1 MPGAVSFQAES
12 RDLAKPMHS
21 LDLPEPDADAKA
33 VSTRLCGLIADEINR
48 LGPMPFQRYMELAL
62 YAPGLG
68 YYAAGAHKF
77 GAAGDFVTAPE
88 LGSVM
93 AEAIAETLAP
103 LLRSKAHPTVM
114 ELGAGSGVLAVDLL
128 AALERR
134 GAMPDRYLI
143 LERSAD
149 LRQRQQ
155 QRLKEQSP
163 DSIDR
168 VSWLDRPPES
178 AFDGAIIGNEVVDAL
193 ACARFE
199 ITADGPRELC
209 VQLKDNRFQDCL
221 AAPRVGLSRAFE
233 HLQHELDAPLLVG
246 YQSELVPELSP
257 WLASVSACLR
267 SGLLLLADYGYGR
280 REYYHPQRSRG
291 TLICHY
297 RQRVHEDPYWYPGLN
312 DITASVDFTALAEA
326 GHSAGLELLGYDN
339 QAGFLIGAG
348 IEQIYAHLAE
358 LDDRQRLRLAGE
370 IKRLMLP
377 GEMGERFKLML
388 LGRGLDPALLPAGL
402 RGLGQRQML

>member
-1 MPGAVSFQAES
+1 
-12 RDLAKPMHS
+12 MHS

-33 VSTRLCGLIADEINR
+33 VSARLCALIAEEIEH

-88 LGSVM
+88 LGGVM
-93 AEAIAETLAP
+93 AEVVAETLAP
-103 LLRSKAHPTVM
+103 LLRTQAHPTVM
-114 ELGAGSGVLAVDLL
+114 ELGAGSGALAADLL
-128 AALERR
+128 AALARR
-134 GAMPDRYLI
+134 SALPDRYLI

-155 QRLKEQSP
+155 QRLAEQAP
-163 DSIDR
+163 DLADR
-168 VSWLDRPPES
+168 VSWLDRPPEA

-193 ACARFE
+193 ACARFCVD
-199 ITADGPRELC
+199 ADGLREVC
-209 VQLKDNRFQDCL
+209 VTLANQRFQDCL
-221 AAPRVGLSRAFE
+221 AAPRAGLAAAFE
-233 HLQHELDAPLLVG
+233 HLQRHLDAPLAPG
-246 YQSELVPELSP
+246 YQSELVPELTP
-257 WLASVSACLR
+257 WLASISTCLR
-267 SGLLLLADYGYGR
+267 RGLVLLADYGYGR
-280 REYYHPQRSRG
+280 REYYHPQRTRG

-326 GHSAGLELLGYDN
+326 GHSLGLDLLGYDN

-358 LDDRQRLRLAGE
+358 LDDRQRLRLTSE

-388 LGRGLDPALLPAGL
+388 LGRELDPALLPQGL
-402 RGLGQRQML
+402 RGMGQRQML

>member
-1 MPGAVSFQAES
+1 
-12 RDLAKPMHS
+12 MHS

-33 VSTRLCGLIADEINR
+33 VSAQLWALIADEIER

-77 GAAGDFVTAPE
+77 GAAGDFITAPE
-88 LGSVM
+88 LGGVM
-93 AEAIAETLAP
+93 AEVIAETLAP
-103 LLRSKAHPTVM
+103 LLRTQAQPTIL
-114 ELGAGSGVLAVDLL
+114 ELGAGSGALAADLL
-128 AALERR
+128 GALSRR
-134 GAMPDRYLI
+134 RALPDRYLI

-149 LRQRQQ
+149 LRQRQR
-155 QRLKEQSP
+155 QRLETQSP
-163 DSIDR
+163 EAMDR
-168 VSWLDRPPES
+168 VSWLDCPPES
-178 AFDGAIIGNEVVDAL
+178 GFDGAIIGNEVVDAL

-199 ITADGPRELC
+199 VSADGLREVC
-209 VQLKDNRFQDCL
+209 VQLRDGRFQDCL
-221 AAPRVGLSRAFE
+221 AAPRAILAVAFE
-233 HLQHELDAPLLVG
+233 HLQRELDAPLAIG

-267 SGLLLLADYGYGR
+267 SGLVLLADYGYGR

-297 RQRVHEDPYWYPGLN
+297 RQRVHDDPYWYPGLN

-326 GHSAGLELLGYDN
+326 GHGAGLALLGYDN
-339 QAGFLIGAG
+339 QSGFLIGAG

-388 LGRGLDPALLPAGL
+388 LGRGLDPALLPEGL
-402 RGLGQRQML
+402 RGMGQRQML